1 MSDHQRLDC
10 LHNRLFRRRSNKT
23 PKFRVTGF
31 CEGNSPVA
39 SEFPAQRANN
49 AVKVSIR
56 RRHHGTCIMSLK
68 IIRSKLLPH
77 IPGAKE
83 LTICHSANRVE
94 LYINFAI
101 INFVSQR
108 SCKGYDIYHQG
119 PLSIIWLAVIPV
131 LIS

>member
-1 MSDHQRLDC
+1 M
-10 LHNRLFRRRSNKT
+10 
-23 PKFRVTGF
+23 
-31 CEGNSPVA
+31 A

-56 RRHHGTCIMSLK
+56 RRHHGTCIMSLTM
-68 IIRSKLLPH
+68 IRSKSLPH
-77 IPGAKE
+77 ILGAKE

-94 LYINFAI
+94 LYINFDF

-108 SCKGYDIYHQG
+108 SCKEYDIYHQG
-119 PLSIIWLAVIPV
+119 PLSLIWLAVISV